1 MADETQGL
9 TKRVKELERE
19 VAKLQRKLD
28 RTHETVKGQ
37 GARVRSVEGK
47 LETRTKREALVM
59 EALGI
64 THLSKEGDKGFLD
77 DLNDSILRLE
87 EYLLRTS
94 ERIDNNLQALNNHR
108 EFLVRM
114 NKRVSKVGARERM
127 QMGLSIMKNTL
138 SILAMSG
145 VSFDASL
152 LKDIDDLMGDLDEEG
167 EGLAELQKRKV
178 KLDKKFD
185 GELKKFDLE
194 SIWAKKTS
202 LPGYH

>member
-1 MADETQGL
+1 
-9 TKRVKELERE
+9 
-19 VAKLQRKLD
+19 
-28 RTHETVKGQ
+28 
-37 GARVRSVEGK
+37 
-47 LETRTKREALVM
+47 
-59 EALGI
+59 
-64 THLSKEGDKGFLD
+64 
-77 DLNDSILRLE
+77 
-87 EYLLRTS
+87 
-94 ERIDNNLQALNNHR
+94 
-108 EFLVRM
+108 M